1 MKDVVVKKIMD
12 TMDVVVVEGIMVMDT
27 LLDAL

>member
-1 MKDVVVKKIMD
+1 MKDAVLKRVMD
-12 TMDVVVVEGIMVMDT
+12 TVDVAVAEGIMVIDT

>member
-1 MKDVVVKKIMD
+1 MKDAVLKRVMD
-12 TMDVVVVEGIMVMDT
+12 TVNVVVVEGIMVMDT